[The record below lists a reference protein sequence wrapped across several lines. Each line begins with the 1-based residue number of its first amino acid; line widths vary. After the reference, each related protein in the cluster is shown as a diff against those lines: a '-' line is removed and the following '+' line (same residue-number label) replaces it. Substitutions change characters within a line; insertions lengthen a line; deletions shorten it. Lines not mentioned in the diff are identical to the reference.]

1 MVLMPDQDN
10 IPHSV
15 LSAYDVGTILGLAG
29 AGGTAGK
36 TWRVR
41 AGSGE
46 YLLRLRGT
54 RTSSP
59 AHLAY
64 DHGLRAHLVARG
76 VPTACAVRTREG
88 AQWVCAE
95 GRVYEL
101 YPFIGGRPFD
111 GHRPQELVA
120 AAVALAAFHRAAY
133 DYQPPERGEPRVAQY
148 TRLGFSDEVSDRM
161 DDPRLQLINLRGVR
175 TLAET
180 PAEEALVDRCI
191 ARVKG
196 LQHTYGRSTYER
208 LSGYVIHGD
217 YSPANVVYSPE
228 GEIVGI
234 FDFDWAMRGAR
245 CLDIAY
251 GLCFFATV
259 PRQIDSG
266 SIWSLTDAA
275 TFTVERC
282 VTFLRAY
289 YQSTLDLEAWALT
302 PLERETLPHAFASL
316 WLSKRLEG
324 MAKVRPEERYTFF
337 ARDIEAPLRWM
348 DAHWAEIDRAAF
360 APGA

>member
-1 MVLMPDQDN
+1 VPHQEDIPRGVLN
-10 IPHSV
+10 
-15 LSAYDVGTILGLAG
+15 AYDVGVISGLAG

-41 AGSGE
+41 TSSGE

-59 AHLAY
+59 AHLAF

-76 VPTACAVRTREG
+76 VPTACAVCTREG
-88 AQWVCAE
+88 AQWVRAE

-101 YPFIGGRPFD
+101 YPFVAGRPFD
-111 GHRPQELVA
+111 GQRPQELVA
-120 AAVALAAFHRAAY
+120 AAEALAAFHRAAY
-133 DYQPPERGEPRVAQY
+133 DYRPPADWQQRVAQY

-161 DDPRLQLINLRGVR
+161 DDPRLQLVNLRGVR
-175 TLAET
+175 TLAGT

-191 ARVKG
+191 ARVEG
-196 LQHTYGRSTYER
+196 LRHTYGRSAYER

-217 YSPANVVYSPE
+217 YTPANVVYSKA
-228 GEIVGI
+228 GQIVGI
-234 FDFDWAMRGAR
+234 FDFDWAMVGAR

-275 TFTVERC
+275 AFTVERC

-289 YQSTLDLEAWALT
+289 YESTLDPEAWALT
-302 PLERETLPHAFASL
+302 LLERETIPVAFASL

-324 MAKVRPEERYTFF
+324 MAKVGPDERYTFF
-337 ARDIEAPLRWM
+337 ARDIEGPLCWM
-348 DAHWAEIDRAAF
+348 DAHWAEIERAAF